1 MSCGSEEVAR
11 TRAGRRGRVASA
23 RTTEAR
29 RRPRARGAR
38 GRVGPRARR
47 FRRASRSR
55 SVVRVRGKT
64 RTVGRRAR
72 RERAPRGL
80 ERTTLA
86 SRSAASIGRGV
97 FARPGGR
104 IRARRVRRG
113 GVRVSER
120 RLGRARTSHLV
131 RWRRSVSPAR
141 RRRTRARGPARG
153 ARCAAW
159 ARRARCWCQRCTC
172 LALSWVGVSDTA
184 VRLVRVGAE
193 WTQLTSTRV
202 ENVETRRRNVRCR
215 GARRGPRASGFGKK
229 VGASEPSIDP
239 QFSSQEVPD
248 RPKKNTNRRATS
260 HDTRDVADSR
270 DRVRSGRSSDRL
282 RSDISFVCVS
292 RGWRGG

>member
-1 MSCGSEEVAR
+1 MKETQTAESGGKRNERVSLVR
-11 TRAGRRGRVASA
+11 VSSRLDVVWFGGGGRDASGPRGRVASA

-29 RRPRARGAR
+29 HRPRARSAR

-153 ARCAAW
+153 ARRAAW

-172 LALSWVGVSDTA
+172 LALSWVGVSGTA

-193 WTQLTSTRV
+193 WPQLTSTRV
-202 ENVETRRRNVRCR
+202 ENVKRGDETC
-215 GARRGPRASGFGKK
+215 A
-229 VGASEPSIDP
+229 VGA
-239 QFSSQEVPD
+239 
-248 RPKKNTNRRATS
+248 
-260 HDTRDVADSR
+260 RDVARARAGSEKK
-270 DRVRSGRSSDRL
+270 SGRLNR
-282 RSDISFVCVS
+282 R
-292 RGWRGG
+292 

>member
-86 SRSAASIGRGV
+86 SRSAASIGRGA
-97 FARPGGR
+97 FARPAGG
-104 IRARRVRRG
+104 IHARRVRRG

-193 WTQLTSTRV
+193 WTQSTSTRV
-202 ENVETRRRNVRCR
+202 KTSNAATK
-215 GARRGPRASGFGKK
+215 RALSG
-229 VGASEPSIDP
+229 
-239 QFSSQEVPD
+239 
-248 RPKKNTNRRATS
+248 RATWPA
-260 HDTRDVADSR
+260 RE
-270 DRVRSGRSSDRL
+270 RVRKK
-282 RSDISFVCVS
+282 S
-292 RGWRGG
+292 RGV